1 MLSHLAALPPHVPP
15 DCVVDLD
22 LYRMPGLEED
32 LQAPWKALQDGSRR
46 AVVWTPHNGGH
57 WIVTRGRDIARIYA
71 DHENFSSRITLVPRE
86 FGEAWP
92 LRPTTLDPPEHR
104 PYRRLLNAA
113 FSPAAVQAAGPVVR
127 SLARRAAERIAPR
140 GRCEFIT
147 EFAGPL
153 PVAVFMHLA
162 DLPLDAANALPR
174 YGEDALDADGS
185 PAAVPIMERFAGFL
199 RPYVAARRQ
208 QPGRDLISTI
218 AAGTVDGRPITE
230 DEAVEVA
237 TAALTGGL
245 DTVVSTFALM
255 MAFLARSRPHRERL
269 VQDPGA
275 INRAVAEMLRRF
287 PIMTKARLVTRD
299 QEIDGV
305 TVKAGDMVVLPP
317 LHGLDDREFSDPL
330 IVDFDRPAA
339 LHAGFG
345 HGVHRCPGALLTQV
359 EIAVALHEWLDRIPE
374 FAIDPSV
381 PPRMRGG
388 VLGTVL
394 QLGLVWPTEGG
405 PR

>member
-1 MLSHLAALPPHVPP
+1 MLSHSAAVPPHVPS
-15 DCVVDLD
+15 DCVVDVD
-22 LYRMPGLEED
+22 LYRMPGTERD
-32 LQAPWKALQDGSRR
+32 LHAPWMALQRDSRR
-46 AVVWTPHNGGH
+46 GVVWTPRNGGH
-57 WIVTRGRDIARIYA
+57 WIVTRGREIARIYA

-92 LRPTTLDPPEHR
+92 LKPTTLDPPEHR
-104 PYRRLLNAA
+104 PYRRLLTAA
-113 FSPAAVQAAGPVVR
+113 FAPAAVHTVEPLVR
-127 SLARRAAERIAPR
+127 NLARRSAERIAPR

-147 EFAGPL
+147 EFAQPL

-162 DLPLDAANALPR
+162 DLQPDAAKALPR
-174 YGEDALDADGS
+174 YGEDARDADGS

-199 RPYVAARRQ
+199 RPHVAERRHR
-208 QPGRDLISTI
+208 PGGDLISTI
-218 AAGTVDGRPITE
+218 ANGTVEGRPITE
-230 DEAVEVA
+230 DEAVDVA

-255 MAFLARSRPHRERL
+255 MDFLARSRPHRERL

-275 INRAVAEMLRRF
+275 IKGAVAEMLRRF
-287 PIMTKARLVTRD
+287 PIMTKARLVKHD

-305 TVKAGDMVVLPP
+305 TLKAGDMVVLPP

-330 IVDFDRPAA
+330 TVDFDRPAA
-339 LHAGFG
+339 PHAGFG

-359 EIAVALHEWLDRIPE
+359 EIAIALHEWLDRIPE
-374 FAIDPSV
+374 FAIDPAV

-394 QLGLVWPTEGG
+394 QLGLMWPTDGG
-405 PR
+405 SR